1 MSERMRSDEALRWR
15 LKRAPAAAEAAWRDG
30 GGLRPPR
37 ELASHLLATVGW
49 IEHAHDAT
57 GRKGVARSYSLVPHR
72 RYARRGWLPA
82 YPETTGYLIPTL
94 IAAARHL
101 GRDEL
106 TRRALEMAEWEAELQ
121 LDRVRGGTVED
132 GEPRGLQ
139 HGTGAF
145 GWIAAQSES
154 GDERPHA
161 RAARAAKWLVEAQ
174 DEDGAWRRGA
184 RSSWRRAATS
194 TTRARG
200 RWRSTARARATR
212 RGRRG
217 APGRR
222 VRASQQ
228 RENGWFA
235 ENCLDDP
242 ERPLLHT
249 IAYAAQGVLEI
260 GLLLDEPRF
269 VESARKVARGV
280 ATQIAPDGA
289 LPGRLDAQ
297 WRPAARW
304 SCVTGEAQM
313 VLVWDRLDALTAGAA
328 KTAGAA
334 GGEFK
339 EVSAAV
345 LRHVLATQDL
355 DHHDPGVKGGV
366 AGSFPIWGDYGR
378 YEYLNWA
385 AKFLADAILGRLAR
399 QPGGTRGS
407 GAGAMERTSSTR
419 VKRPREQDIVSMSGP
434 LGRINQLN
442 SRASASARPSGS
454 APWNICTVVDGR
466 WSRSRRCLFPRPFAR
481 SSHEVENG
489 AKRTRGEAFGGERGL
504 RGRRLLLS

>member
-1 MSERMRSDEALRWR
+1 MAERMRGAIEALRWR
-15 LKRAPAAAEAAWRDG
+15 LKRAPAAAAAAWRDAA
-30 GGLRPPR
+30 GLRPPR

-49 IEHAHDAT
+49 IERAHDAT
-57 GRKGVARSYSLVPHR
+57 GRKGVARSYALVPHR

-82 YPETTGYLIPTL
+82 YPETTGYLVPTL
-94 IAAARHL
+94 FTAARHL

-106 TRRALEMAEWEAELQ
+106 SRRALEMAEWEAELQ
-121 LDRVRGGTVED
+121 LPTGAVRGGTVED
-132 GEPRGLQ
+132 EVSPAVFN
-139 HGTGAF
+139 TGQVLF

-154 GDERPHA
+154 GDERFA
-161 RAARAAKWLVEAQ
+161 ACAARAAKWLVEAQ

-184 RSSWRRAATS
+184 SKFVAPGGHVYNARAAWALALYGTRTRDAAAVAAARRAA
-194 TTRARG
+194 AF
-200 RWRSTARARATR
+200 AL
-212 RGRRG
+212 
-217 APGRR
+217 
-222 VRASQQ
+222 SQQ

-269 VESARKVARGV
+269 VESARKAARGV
-280 ATQIAPDGA
+280 ATQVAPDGA

-355 DHHDPGVKGGV
+355 DHRDPGVKGGV

-399 QPGGTRGS
+399 QPGGTRG
-407 GAGAMERTSSTR
+407 
-419 VKRPREQDIVSMSGP
+419 
-434 LGRINQLN
+434 
-442 SRASASARPSGS
+442 
-454 APWNICTVVDGR
+454 
-466 WSRSRRCLFPRPFAR
+466 
-481 SSHEVENG
+481 
-489 AKRTRGEAFGGERGL
+489 
-504 RGRRLLLS
+504 

>member
-1 MSERMRSDEALRWR
+1 MAERMRGAIEALRWR
-15 LKRAPAAAEAAWRDG
+15 LKRAPAAAAAAWRDAA
-30 GGLRPPR
+30 GLRPPR

-49 IEHAHDAT
+49 IERAHDAT
-57 GRKGVARSYSLVPHR
+57 GRKGVARSYALVPHR
-72 RYARRGWLPA
+72 RYARSGWLPA
-82 YPETTGYLIPTL
+82 YPETTGYLVPTL
-94 IAAARHL
+94 FTAARHL

-106 TRRALEMAEWEAELQ
+106 SRRALEMAEWEAELQ
-121 LDRVRGGTVED
+121 LATGAVRGGTVED
-132 GEPRGLQ
+132 EVSPAVFN
-139 HGTGAF
+139 TGQVLF

-154 GDERPHA
+154 GDERFA
-161 RAARAAKWLVEAQ
+161 ECAARAAKWLVEAQ

-184 RSSWRRAATS
+184 SKFAAPGGHVYNARAAWALALHGTRTRDAAAVAAARRAA
-194 TTRARG
+194 AF
-200 RWRSTARARATR
+200 AL
-212 RGRRG
+212 
-217 APGRR
+217 
-222 VRASQQ
+222 SQQ

-280 ATQIAPDGA
+280 ATRVAPDGA

-355 DHHDPGVKGGV
+355 DHRDPGVKGGV

-385 AKFLADAILGRLAR
+385 AKFLADALLGRLAHE
-399 QPGGTRGS
+399 PGGTRG
-407 GAGAMERTSSTR
+407 
-419 VKRPREQDIVSMSGP
+419 
-434 LGRINQLN
+434 
-442 SRASASARPSGS
+442 
-454 APWNICTVVDGR
+454 
-466 WSRSRRCLFPRPFAR
+466 
-481 SSHEVENG
+481 
-489 AKRTRGEAFGGERGL
+489 
-504 RGRRLLLS
+504 